1 MNDTNFL
8 QNTQDKYICGQYD
21 NKLGVC
27 DWLTVDVQFSIKMRR
42 AIETRECQPNNN
54 LQFTIRSVVHTS
66 LHTIRSRLDP

>member
-27 DWLTVDVQFSIKMRR
+27 DWLTVDVQFDQKEERVPKQLMSVNLNI
-42 AIETRECQPNNN
+42 INNN
-54 LQFTIRSVVHTS
+54 VNYVN
-66 LHTIRSRLDP
+66 

>member
-27 DWLTVDVQFSIKMRR
+27 DWLTVDVQFDQKEDPHKHMSVNLKNI
-42 AIETRECQPNNN
+42 NNKE
-54 LQFTIRSVVHTS
+54 
-66 LHTIRSRLDP
+66 

>member
-27 DWLTVDVQFSIKMRR
+27 DWLTVDVQFDQK
-42 AIETRECQPNNN
+42 
-54 LQFTIRSVVHTS
+54 
-66 LHTIRSRLDP
+66 

>member
-27 DWLTVDVQFSIKMRR
+27 DWLTVD
-42 AIETRECQPNNN
+42 
-54 LQFTIRSVVHTS
+54 LQFDQNQNEESNRNT
-66 LHTIRSRLDP
+66 